1 MRSASLL
8 VPGALALAAA
18 LSVAATALFGPAEP
32 QVERGFASNTLYVT
46 VDYLPTTGDPAQ
58 AAAKTEVEILGQV
71 FEGLVRLHPAT
82 LAPGPGAAESWT
94 VSDDGRVYTFRLR
107 PGLRWSNGAPL
118 VADHFVASVRRI
130 LDPGRSVLRTRPFI
144 HLRGG
149 RDYKRGV
156 LTDFAAVG
164 VSVPEPGV
172 VRFELSEPYPH
183 FLSDL
188 AGAGGWPTPPG
199 REGPQPWPDL
209 ASVPVNGPF
218 RVESRR
224 ESRLILRRNPHYWSD
239 SYPKLERTVL
249 LLSSGQSTLEAMRYE
264 AGAVHLSDGIAGS
277 VAERSPRHAELQ
289 VSPVWSTFYLR
300 FDTTTP
306 PFDDAR
312 LRLALSLAIDRPRLA
327 ALRRDPTEFTAWSF
341 VPPLLP
347 DFPRCTVLE
356 RRRGEATG
364 LFARYLADRGQ
375 PLPPLTLH
383 FGGPGDELRQA
394 ALEVAR
400 SWRETLGIAA
410 DVMPAP
416 SIGMEDSARRPLQI
430 VGVAGSRL
438 DPANFLE
445 GFGTGRDIA
454 GTRWTNEPYTQLILA
469 ARAAP
474 EAADRVRLLAEAEE
488 LLLAEAPVAPV
499 FFGRVQQFV
508 HPRVAG
514 WTQNP
519 LNVWSLREVSFR

>member
-1 MRSASLL
+1 VRSASLL

-18 LSVAATALFGPAEP
+18 ISLAATALLGPSEP
-32 QVERGFASNTLYVT
+32 QVEQGFATNTLYVT
-46 VDYLPTTGDPAQ
+46 VDYLPTTSDPARS
-58 AAAKTEVEILGQV
+58 AAKTEVEILGQV
-71 FEGLVRLHPAT
+71 FEGLVRLNPGT
-82 LAPGPGAAESWT
+82 LDPEPGAAASWS
-94 VSDDGRVYTFRLR
+94 VSDDGLVYTFQLR
-107 PGLRWSNGAPL
+107 PELRWSDGAPL

-130 LDPGRSVLRTRPFI
+130 LDPKRSLLRTRPFI

-149 RDYKRGV
+149 RDYKTGA
-156 LTDFAAVG
+156 LPDFADVG
-164 VSVPEPGV
+164 VSVPEPGLI
-172 VRFELSEPYPH
+172 RFELAHPYPH

-188 AGAGGWPTPPG
+188 AGPGGWPTPPG
-199 REGPQPWPDL
+199 LESASLWPEL
-209 ASVPVNGPF
+209 PSLTVNGPF
-218 RVESRR
+218 RVESQRD
-224 ESRLILRRNPHYWSD
+224 SRLVLRRNPHYWSPTL
-239 SYPKLERTVL
+239 PKLERAVL

-277 VAERSPRHAELQ
+277 VAEHSPRRGELL

-300 FDTTTP
+300 FDTGTA

-327 ALRRDPTEFTAWSF
+327 SLRRDPQDFIAWSF

-347 DFPRCTVLE
+347 DFPRTRILE
-356 RRRGEATG
+356 QRRAEARS
-364 LFARYLADRGQ
+364 LLDAYLAARGD

-394 ALEVAR
+394 ALEIAR

-416 SIGMEDSARRPLQI
+416 SKDSDDESRRPLQI

-445 GFGTGRDIA
+445 GFGGGKDIA
-454 GTRWTNEPYTQLILA
+454 GTRWVNSAYSDLINAARTTCTREDRIRSLA
-469 ARAAP
+469 A
-474 EAADRVRLLAEAEE
+474 AEE
-488 LLLAEAPVAPV
+488 LLLTEAPVSPV

-508 HPRVAG
+508 HPRVVG
-514 WTQNP
+514 WRHNP
-519 LNVWSLREVSFR
+519 LNVWSLREVAFR